1 MDRSLYAAA
10 SQPPLF
16 AVGVTF
22 AECSSNMP
30 FPDTHPALGRA
41 LAARGYEQ
49 PTPVQ
54 EAVLQPGLEDRD
66 LLVSAQTGS
75 GKTVA
80 FGLAIAPTLLGEADR
95 LPPSPQP
102 MALVIAPTRELAL
115 QVQSELEWLYA
126 ETGARIASCI
136 GGTDA
141 RREAR
146 DLNRGAHIVVGT
158 PGRLCDHQSRGS
170 LDLSG
175 LRCVVLDEADEMLDM
190 GFRDELEQ
198 LLDASPA
205 ERRTLLF
212 SATIAREI
220 ASLAKRFQKD
230 AKRIDTV
237 SGAKQH
243 SDITYRCVVTA
254 PQEIER
260 SLVNVLRFYES
271 PTAMVFCNTRMMVGQ
286 VQAALLERGFASVAI
301 SGEMGQNERSR
312 AIESLR
318 SGQARVCVATDVA
331 ARGIDVPALNL
342 VIHAS
347 IPTASE
353 TLLHRSGR
361 TGRAGRKGT
370 SVLMVPMNQRR
381 RAERLLAM
389 ARVNAEWEAVP
400 TAAAIAAQDTQRL
413 LEDPILANA
422 SEETTDELVLKL
434 AETYDAKKLAA
445 ALVEM
450 YRARLPQVEQIRPMS
465 VDAPSSRGERGER
478 GERAPREERV
488 VSGQWFKMGVG
499 RTERA
504 DPKWLIPLIC
514 RLGNVQKRDIGSIRI
529 EQDQTYFQITDE
541 SVERFKSCVAGAEP
555 DEVTIEPSAEP
566 AGGGYGARGRNPGEG
581 KRFGRPGGG
590 GGFKGGPR
598 SGGGGGYKGRGGSGF
613 SRSKAGGPTGEGTS
627 RKRRS

>member
-1 MDRSLYAAA
+1 ML
-10 SQPPLF
+10 
-16 AVGVTF
+16 
-22 AECSSNMP
+22 SS
-30 FPDTHPALGRA
+30 DIHPALKRA
-41 LAARGYEQ
+41 LEARGYEQ
-49 PTPVQ
+49 LTPVQ
-54 EAVLQPGLEDRD
+54 EAVLQPGLDERD

-80 FGLAIAPTLLGEADR
+80 FGIAIAPTLLGEAER
-95 LPPSPQP
+95 LAPSPQP
-102 MALVIAPTRELAL
+102 MALVIAPTRELAI
-115 QVQSELEWLYA
+115 QVQNELEWLYA
-126 ETGARIASCI
+126 DTGARIASCI

-146 DLNRGAHIVVGT
+146 ELNRGAHIVVGT
-158 PGRLCDHQSRGS
+158 PGRLCDHLSRGA
-170 LDLSG
+170 LDLSAV
-175 LRCVVLDEADEMLDM
+175 RCVVLDEADEMLDM

-198 LLDASPA
+198 LLDGAPA

-220 ASLAKRFQKD
+220 VSLAKRYQKN
-230 AKRIDTV
+230 AARVDTV

-243 SDITYRCVVTA
+243 SDITYRAVVTA

-271 PTAMVFCNTRMMVGQ
+271 PTAMVFCNTRMMVNQ

-347 IPTASE
+347 IPTSAE

-370 SVLMVPMNQRR
+370 SVVMVPFSQRR
-381 RAERLLAM
+381 RAERLLAL
-389 ARVNAEWEAVP
+389 AKLNASWDAVP
-400 TAAAIAAQDTQRL
+400 TADAIAEQDAQRL
-413 LEDPILANA
+413 LEDPILTAA
-422 SEETTDELVLKL
+422 SGETDDALVTKI
-434 AETYDAKKLAA
+434 AETHDAKALAG
-445 ALVEM
+445 ALVGM
-450 YRARLPQVEQIRPMS
+450 YRARLPGVEALRPVS
-465 VDAPSSRGERGER
+465 IEAPRRERGER
-478 GERAPREERV
+478 GERAERAPREERV
-488 VSGQWFKMGVG
+488 MAGQWFRMGVG

-514 RLGNVQKRDIGSIRI
+514 RLGGVQKREIGSIRI
-529 EQDQTYFQITDE
+529 DQEQTHFQIADE
-541 SVERFKSCVAGAEP
+541 SVDRFKSCLAGADA
-555 DEVTIEPSAEP
+555 DEVTIEASEAPQ
-566 AGGGYGARGRNPGEG
+566 GGGYGARGRNPGEG
-581 KRFGRPGGG
+581 KRFG
-590 GGFKGGPR
+590 KGGPR
-598 SGGGGGYKGRGGSGF
+598 GGAGGGYKGRGGAGPNR
-613 SRSKAGGPTGEGTS
+613 SRPEGGSRGGRPTGDGSS
-627 RKRRS
+627 RRRRP

>member
-1 MDRSLYAAA
+1 ML
-10 SQPPLF
+10 
-16 AVGVTF
+16 
-22 AECSSNMP
+22 SS
-30 FPDTHPALGRA
+30 DIHPALKRA
-41 LAARGYEQ
+41 LEARGYEQ
-49 PTPVQ
+49 LTPVQ
-54 EAVLQPGLEDRD
+54 EAVLQPGLDERD

-80 FGLAIAPTLLGEADR
+80 FGIAIAPTLLGEAER
-95 LPPSPQP
+95 LAPSPQP
-102 MALVIAPTRELAL
+102 MALVIAPTRELAI
-115 QVQSELEWLYA
+115 QVQNELEWLYA
-126 ETGARIASCI
+126 DTGARISSCI

-146 DLNRGAHIVVGT
+146 ELNRGAHIVVGT
-158 PGRLCDHQSRGS
+158 PGRLCDHMSRGA
-170 LDLSG
+170 LDLSA

-198 LLDASPA
+198 LLDGAPA

-220 ASLAKRFQKD
+220 ASLAKRYQKN
-230 AKRIDTV
+230 AARVDTV

-243 SDITYRCVVTA
+243 SDITYRAVVTA

-331 ARGIDVPALNL
+331 ARGIDVPALGL
-342 VIHAS
+342 VVHAS
-347 IPTASE
+347 IPTSAE

-370 SVLMVPMNQRR
+370 SVLMVPFSQRR
-381 RAERLLAM
+381 RAERLLAL
-389 ARVNAEWEAVP
+389 AKLNASWESVP
-400 TAAAIAAQDTQRL
+400 TADAIAEQDAQRL
-413 LEDPILANA
+413 LEDPILTAA
-422 SEETTDELVLKL
+422 SGDTNDALVTKI
-434 AETYDAKKLAA
+434 AETHDAKALAA
-445 ALVEM
+445 ALVGM
-450 YRARLPQVEQIRPMS
+450 YRARLPGVEALRPVS
-465 VDAPSSRGERGER
+465 IEAPRRERTERGER
-478 GERAPREERV
+478 GERAERAPREEMA
-488 VSGQWFKMGVG
+488 GQWFRMSVG

-514 RLGNVQKRDIGSIRI
+514 RLGGVQKREIGSIRI
-529 EQDQTYFQITDE
+529 DQEQTHFQIADE
-541 SVERFKSCVAGAEP
+541 SVDRFKSCLAGADA
-555 DEVTIEPSAEP
+555 DEVTIEPSDAP
-566 AGGGYGARGRNPGEG
+566 QGGHYGARGRNPGEG
-581 KRFGRPGGG
+581 KRFG
-590 GGFKGGPR
+590 KGGPR
-598 SGGGGGYKGRGGSGF
+598 GGGAGGSGGGYKGRGGSGF
-613 SRSKAGGPTGEGTS
+613 SRSKSEGPRGGGRPTGDGSS
-627 RKRRS
+627 RRRRP